1 MSNSSDNRL
10 YFYENNID
18 LVFTTDQ
25 FYVDNRPMD
34 TRHLKA
40 HKGVTNEII
49 FTVRNR
55 DRKLQNVT
63 SDTVRAYII
72 KPSSGARVIT
82 RTMENTLDVG
92 KLKLTLDAGDLAN
105 LEKGLYYMYVTR
117 SATETSDR
125 PLYTDQNNNM
135 RFNIEIVDQVGDT
148 PVPTQSQNTFLQTS
162 NTNLGDES
170 NVFVSNALY
179 GNLDRNFPN
188 AQHTAAFYLSGYT
201 GTITVQASCQQ
212 PVPDTENQSRDWF
225 NVEEISITDAN
236 TLISYTSFT
245 VNCEWLRIVSEPATG
260 NISQVLL
267 RN

>member
-1 MSNSSDNRL
+1 MSNSDNKL
-10 YFYENNID
+10 YFYENYVD
-18 LVFTTDQ
+18 VVFTTDQ

-34 TRHLKA
+34 TRHLKV

-72 KPSSGARVIT
+72 KPSTSARVIT
-82 RTMENTLDVG
+82 RIMENTLDVG

-117 SATETSDR
+117 SATETPDR

-135 RFNIEIVDQVGDT
+135 RFNIEILDQVGDT
-148 PVPTQSQNTFLQTS
+148 PVPTQSQNTFIQTS
-162 NTNLGDES
+162 NTNLGDSS
-170 NVFVSNALY
+170 NVYVSNALY
-179 GNLDRNFPN
+179 GNLERNFPD
-188 AQHTAAFYLSGYT
+188 AQHTAALYLDGYT
-201 GTITVQASCQQ
+201 GNITIQASCQQ
-212 PVPDTENQSRDWF
+212 PVPDTEDLSRDWF
-225 NVEEISITDAN
+225 DVEQLEITDAN
-236 TLISYTSFT
+236 LAITYASFT
-245 VNCEWLRIVSEPATG
+245 VNCEWIRIVSEPVTG
-260 NISQVLL
+260 SVSQVLL

>member
-1 MSNSSDNRL
+1 MSNSDNKL

-63 SDTVRAYII
+63 SDTVRAYIVR
-72 KPSSGARVIT
+72 PSTQARVVT
-82 RTMENTLDVG
+82 RIMENTIDVG
-92 KLKLTLDAGDLAN
+92 KLKLTLTEGDLAN
-105 LEKGLYYMYVTR
+105 LEPGLYYMYVTR
-117 SATETSDR
+117 SATETADR

-135 RFNIEIVDQVGDT
+135 RFNIEILDQVGAT
-148 PVPTQSQNTFLQTS
+148 PVPTQSENTFLQTS
-162 NTNLGDES
+162 NTNLGDS
-170 NVFVSNALY
+170 ANVYVSNALY
-179 GNLDRNFPN
+179 GNLDRNFPD
-188 AQHTAAFYLSGYT
+188 AQHTAAMHLDGFT
-201 GTITVQASCQQ
+201 GNITIQASCQQ
-212 PVPDTENQSRDWF
+212 PVPDTEDQSTDWF
-225 NVEEISITDAN
+225 DVEVINVDDAN
-236 TLISYTSFT
+236 TAITYTTFN
-245 VNCEWLRIVSEPATG
+245 VNCEWVRFVSEPTTG
-260 NISQVLL
+260 TITQVQL